1 MPTQQA
7 FDGDTLE
14 AALARVTE
22 TCGPAARIMQADKV
36 RTGGFAGF
44 FARERYEVIVEVDD
58 PGDAATGAGTSPQP
72 PEPMSLLDLVEQVS
86 AHERT
91 AIPTDAPGPAS
102 SSSATYSS
110 VPVPSTEGPT
120 FHEVLR
126 EIATQAGLV
135 DARTGDAADPTERA
149 APGGTAHGEP
159 DTEPETTP
167 ETTAAASDEPLL
179 DLYQAPVLVRA
190 APAPAV
196 PIGAAPRRADVVP
209 AEGAPPTSDSGSLFM
224 ALGIP
229 GSIVSGGTAR
239 PSVAQQLLG
248 VLEGIE
254 PAPPVLARRGQVVA
268 VVGARPE
275 ALAAAALLAEQ
286 LGQTIEDVVVA
297 GPDVEGFH
305 TLRDATSAEHHV
317 SLWSRCGVP
326 FVVAVC
332 TPDGRDGSAWARDVL
347 EALDPVTVWGAVTAE
362 RKPEDISAWAQAVG
376 GVDALAVS
384 GCDRTASPAA
394 VLATGLPVATI
405 DGRRA
410 TPAAWT
416 ATLVERLTV

>member
-1 MPTQQA
+1 MPTPQA
-7 FDGDTLE
+7 FEADTLE
-14 AALARVTE
+14 AALARVTQE
-22 TCGPAARIMQADKV
+22 CGPGARIMQAEKV

-44 FARERYEVIVEVDD
+44 FARERYEVIVEVDASGTD
-58 PGDAATGAGTSPQP
+58 APRGARPGPEPS
-72 PEPMSLLDLVEQVS
+72 EPMSLLDLVEQVS

-91 AIPTDAPGPAS
+91 ATSNTATATPAA
-102 SSSATYSS
+102 ATHTP

-120 FHEVLR
+120 FQEVLR

-135 DARTGDAADPTERA
+135 DARTGDDRVVGLPADAA
-149 APGGTAHGEP
+149 TAHGGA
-159 DTEPETTP
+159 TEVKSTPATSVTDPEG
-167 ETTAAASDEPLL
+167 SLL
-179 DLYQAPVLVRA
+179 DLYQPPVVVRP
-190 APAPAV
+190 APAPAA
-196 PIGAAPRRADVVP
+196 PIQVAPLRTDVVP
-209 AEGAPPTSDSGSLFM
+209 AAVAAPPPDSDALFM

-229 GSIVSGGTAR
+229 GSIVVGGTAR
-239 PSVAQQLLG
+239 PSVAQELLG
-248 VLEGIE
+248 VLERVE
-254 PAPPVLARRGQVVA
+254 PAPPVLAQRGQVVA
-268 VVGARPE
+268 VVGARQE

-286 LGQTIEDVVVA
+286 LGQTVEDVVLA
-297 GPDVEGFH
+297 GPDAAGFH
-305 TLRDATSAEHHV
+305 TLRDATSAEHQA

-332 TPDGRDGSAWARDVL
+332 VPDGGDGSRWARDVL

-394 VLATGLPVATI
+394 VLAIGLPVATI

-416 ATLVERLTV
+416 AMLVERLTV